1 MSSWKNGFFP
11 MTVGLLVWATASL
24 AAGPVYWDWP
34 QGRSLTDSE
43 REGFALTWQG
53 QLVRGLDH
61 RPLDIAGPEVLWD
74 LTDDGQGG
82 VLIGSGH
89 GGELYRLDAKGNAFL
104 LAQLE
109 GEEIFSTLALPSG
122 EILVGCGPGGQLFKV
137 TPDGG
142 SELLG
147 SVEGGY
153 VWDMARHPETGDVW
167 LAAGSPAAVYRWKS
181 GEDLTRVREL
191 GAQNCLA
198 VAFQVD
204 GQLLLGT
211 QGPGLVY
218 RMDTDRPEEATIL
231 FQAAQDEIR
240 QFMTGPQGQTCFL
253 ALNSAQEAGGQN
265 GDSNVSSGQMPPGLL
280 EMMDLGPASTV
291 DRSALYRV
299 HAAGTVDQQ
308 WAGDLDLMI
317 AAYSATFGW
326 LAGGPLDQ
334 DEGQAVLYGLLEQK
348 QSIELTRWSGG
359 DILDIQ
365 VLPQKKG
372 DDRILVA
379 QAHPGSLTEV
389 GRFQDGYAS
398 VTSPALDGG
407 LPTRWG
413 RLSWS
418 GTDRGGRLRWSVRT
432 GNSAEPGE
440 GWSSWTETWTDQDHA
455 LDLPPSRYIQWRAQ
469 HPRDKEPEFRI
480 DGVSLSGW
488 QPNLPPL
495 LARLEIE
502 QVSDISLG
510 GMMNGSDNVTQ
521 SFQSG
526 LKVEF
531 GRNSRADR
539 RVDQKRAAV
548 TRPVRVFTWQGSDP
562 NGDRLLYRLEYRRQD
577 ATSWRP
583 ILKGTQ
589 ETIGA
594 WDTSAVPDGSYTVRL
609 RASDELDN
617 PLGQSDESEIRM
629 GPLQVDN
636 TPPVMDDFVL
646 ERTGNGFMIRVH
658 CVDAASP
665 LAEARLILPD
675 GSSER
680 LDPLDLICDSRA
692 ETFQTKV
699 VWPRAD
705 LPAGEGRW
713 RVRVEIRDLS
723 GNLAVAEGDLDPEQR

>member
-1 MSSWKNGFFP
+1 MSSWKYGFFP
-11 MTVGLLVWATASL
+11 MTIGLLVWATASL

-61 RPLDIAGPEVLWD
+61 RSLDIAGPEVLWD
-74 LTDDGQGG
+74 LTGDGQGG

-89 GGELYRLDAKGNAFL
+89 GGELYQMDAKGHSIL

-137 TPDGG
+137 APDGG
-142 SELLG
+142 AELLG
-147 SVEGGY
+147 TLEGGY

-167 LAAGSPAAVYRWKS
+167 LAAGSPAAVYRWKN
-181 GEDLTRVREL
+181 GEELTQVREL

-198 VAFQVD
+198 VAFQAD

-218 RMDTDRPEEATIL
+218 RMDTGRPEEATIL
-231 FQAAQDEIR
+231 FQAPQDEIR
-240 QFMTGPQGQTCFL
+240 QFMRGPQGQTCFL
-253 ALNSAQEAGGQN
+253 ALNSAQETGGQD
-265 GDSNVSSGQMPPGLL
+265 GDSNGTSGKMPPGLL
-280 EMMDLGPASTV
+280 EMMDMAPISTV
-291 DRSALYRV
+291 DRSAVYRV
-299 HAAGTVDQQ
+299 HAAGTVEQQ
-308 WAGDLDLMI
+308 WSGDLDLMI

-334 DEGQAVLYGLLEQK
+334 DEGQAVLYGLLEKK

-365 VLPQKKG
+365 VLPQTKG

-389 GRFQDGYAS
+389 GRFQEGYAS

-407 LPTRWG
+407 HPTRWG
-413 RLSWS
+413 RLSWT
-418 GTDRGGRLRWSVRT
+418 GQDRNGRLRWSVRT

-440 GWSSWTETWTDQDHA
+440 GWSAWTEGWNDRDHA

-469 HPRDKEPEFRI
+469 YPRDKDADFRI
-480 DGVSLSGW
+480 DGLSLSGW

-526 LKVEF
+526 LQVEF
-531 GRNSRADR
+531 GRNSRAER

-577 ATSWRP
+577 ATSWRT

-629 GPLQVDN
+629 GPVQVDN
-636 TPPVMDDFVL
+636 TPPEMDDFRL
-646 ERTGNGFMIRVH
+646 ERTSNGFLIRVH

-680 LDPLDLICDSRA
+680 LDPLDRICDSRS
-692 ETFQTKV
+692 ETFHTNG
-699 VWPRAD
+699 RLA
-705 LPAGEGRW
+705 AGRSARW
-713 RVRVEIRDLS
+713 RRT
-723 GNLAVAEGDLDPEQR
+723 LACAGGDPGPEREPGGGRG